1 MSNRNGKLMES
12 SEDVSNL
19 GTHRETE
26 LLKSVFAKIN
36 NLENRINISD
46 IETKLLKI
54 TIEEENKAKQKDD
67 SIERRLSTQFQNSSY
82 QLNVTLHQLMQNLGA
97 QIEDRHQRTNNS
109 ESEIKALKE
118 KISNLEEKIDEESKT
133 VHELNHRLGNTTAYL
148 HLRAGEIFK
157 E

>member
-1 MSNRNGKLMES
+1 MES

-54 TIEEENKAKQKDD
+54 TIEEENKAMQKDD
-67 SIERRLSTQFQNSSY
+67 SIERRLSTQFQNNSY

-97 QIEDRHQRTNNS
+97 QIEDHHQRTNNS

-118 KISNLEEKIDEESKT
+118 KISNLEEKMDEDSKI

-148 HLRAGEIFK
+148 NLRAG
-157 E
+157 